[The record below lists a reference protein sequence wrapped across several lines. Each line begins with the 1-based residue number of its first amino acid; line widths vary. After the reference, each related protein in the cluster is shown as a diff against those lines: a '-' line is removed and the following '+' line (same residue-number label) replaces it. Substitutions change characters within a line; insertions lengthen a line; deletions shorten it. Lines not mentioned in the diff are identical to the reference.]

1 MVRRGGRPRPGVP
14 ERHLLGDALGA
25 VDAGAAV
32 VDFVLVGGLLTVLF
46 VAVVQLTL
54 VLHVRNTLVD
64 CAAQGARYAA
74 AAGREPADGV
84 ARTAELAAAELSGAY
99 ARDVTA
105 TRTRVGGVDVVE
117 VTVRAPMPV
126 VGLLGPGGTLVVR
139 GHAMVEGQ

>member
-1 MVRRGGRPRPGVP
+1 M
-14 ERHLLGDALGA
+14 
-25 VDAGAAV
+25 
-32 VDFVLVGGLLTVLF
+32 LF

-74 AAGREPADGV
+74 AAGREPSDGI
-84 ARTAELAAAELSGAY
+84 ARTVELATGELSDAY
-99 ARDVTA
+99 AGDVTA

-126 VGLLGPGGTLVVR
+126 VGLLGPGGMLVVR
-139 GHAMVEGQ
+139 GHAMVEGP

>member
-1 MVRRGGRPRPGVP
+1 M
-14 ERHLLGDALGA
+14 
-25 VDAGAAV
+25 
-32 VDFVLVGGLLTVLF
+32 LF

-84 ARTAELAAAELSGAY
+84 ARTAELAAAELSAAY

-139 GHAMVEGQ
+139 GHAMVEGP

>member
-1 MVRRGGRPRPGVP
+1 
-14 ERHLLGDALGA
+14 
-25 VDAGAAV
+25 
-32 VDFVLVGGLLTVLF
+32 
-46 VAVVQLTL
+46 VVQLTL

-84 ARTAELAAAELSGAY
+84 ARTAELATAELSGAY

-105 TRTRVGGVDVVE
+105 GRAHLGDVDVVE

-126 VGLLGPGGTLVVR
+126 VGFLGPGGILVVR
-139 GHAMVEGQ
+139 GHAMVEGP

>member
-1 MVRRGGRPRPGVP
+1 M
-14 ERHLLGDALGA
+14 
-25 VDAGAAV
+25 
-32 VDFVLVGGLLTVLF
+32 LF
-46 VAVVQLTL
+46 VAVVQLAL

-74 AAGREPADGV
+74 AAGRDPSDGV
-84 ARTAELAAAELSGAY
+84 ARTVELATAELTGAY

-139 GHAMVEGQ
+139 GHAMVEGP